1 MMMSISVIVPTY
13 NSSKTIERALQSVF
27 NQSRPADEII
37 VIDDGSSDCTIDI
50 LNKYKEKIVVVAQ
63 TNSGAAAARN
73 RAVERSSGDLIAF
86 LDSDDM
92 WHPQKLEIQAAVF
105 ENDASVGISS
115 TGFYTIA
122 EHEIVREENA
132 SPVDKTDI
140 AIRAPQFNK
149 IFLSP
154 FLATPTVMLKRDI
167 FLSKNGFDESL
178 TTAEDVDLW
187 LRFCFTEKYILIKNQ
202 LCWVFAQA
210 NSLTSRATYSPFL
223 AHLDVINSFCQNN
236 KSFALE
242 NQNLINTSKS
252 LIYTCIGSSLICK
265 HEKFA
270 ARQQLLTA
278 IKLKPTFRSIY
289 LFIKTFI

>member
-1 MMMSISVIVPTY
+1 MMSISVIVPTY

-37 VIDDGSSDCTIDI
+37 VIDDGSSDDTVDI
-50 LNKYKEKIVVVAQ
+50 LNKYREKIVIISQ

-115 TGFYTIA
+115 TWFYSVPKDA
-122 EHEIVREENA
+122 LGREENI
-132 SPVDKTDI
+132 STINKTGL
-140 AIRAPQFNK
+140 AIREAQFNK
-149 IFLSP
+149 VFLKP
-154 FLATPTVMLKRDI
+154 FLATPTVMLKRATFI
-167 FLSKNGFDESL
+167 SKNGFDESL

-187 LRFCFTEKYILIKNQ
+187 LRFCFTEKYMLIENR
-202 LCWVFAQA
+202 LCWVFVQA
-210 NSLTSRATYSPFL
+210 NSLSSRATYSPFF
-223 AHLDVINSFCQNN
+223 AHLDVINNFCQNN

-242 NQNLINTSKS
+242 NQNLINAAKS
-252 LIYTCIGSSLICK
+252 LIHTCIGSSLLCRQ
-265 HEKFA
+265 EKLT

-278 IKLKPTFRSIY
+278 IKFKLTLRSIY
-289 LFIKTFI
+289 LFIKTFF